1 MSRPII
7 KEYELK
13 MDIFHNT
20 ANLAGLPTNN
30 HQNGGFDQNGVF
42 SININQDNYTNGKRG
57 VYN

>member
-30 HQNGGFDQNGVF
+30 HQNGVF